1 VDSVY
6 NWIVFVHILGAFT
19 FVLAHGVSAGV
30 SLKLRE
36 ERAIPR
42 VQALLDLSNTATQ
55 GMYVSASSSF

>member
-1 VDSVY
+1 
-6 NWIVFVHILGAFT
+6 
-19 FVLAHGVSAGV
+19 V

>member
-55 GMYVSASSSF
+55 GM